1 MSKLFY
7 INISILYQYFCKLFS
22 LNLDYIDVCMET
34 WAPTLLPISNLAL
47 KKVYSDILYSDIGF
61 DDLRSV
67 MCIMLKALYWCWPLL
82 QRF

>member
-7 INISILYQYFCKLFS
+7 INISILYFCKLFS

-47 KKVYSDILYSDIGF
+47 KKIYSDILYSDIGF
-61 DDLRSV
+61 DNQRSV
-67 MCIMLKALYWCWPLL
+67 MCIMLKALN
-82 QRF
+82 